1 MNKIDIIKRLFFN
14 YTKKHINKII
24 LSVFFALLVAG
35 STSAIAYLLD
45 PAIKKIFIEKDQA
58 LIIII
63 PIFIIV
69 AFAVKGFS
77 LYVAKVLMIGVSE
90 EVRKDLQCDMLNNL
104 VEADTKLIDG
114 KHTGKFISNITND
127 VSHITNLI
135 STAVLNIFKDSLTL
149 IGLLIVMFFQN
160 WKLSL
165 VALIMIPLATFAA
178 RTLGKRIGKV
188 ATEQMLRAGILNT
201 YLIEL
206 FKNHKLIKIFQQEK
220 YEKIRAEKFIN
231 DVKEKTI
238 KIATVYVRSS
248 PIMETLTGIMI
259 AVLIFYSGKLVLK
272 NEIDINNFFSF
283 LAAMMLAYQ
292 PVRSLATLNI
302 TISQGLSAAK
312 RILPVID
319 EKSELVQNKDDSE
332 IKVDTGN
339 IEFKNVSF
347 KYEKKNEIDIN
358 NFFSFLAAMML
369 AYQPVRSL
377 ATLNITISQGLSA
390 ATRILPIIDEKS
402 ELQENKNST
411 EIKVNAGDVEFKNV
425 SFKYEKERK
434 NNTLNSV
441 NIKMLGGKM
450 TSIVGHSG
458 AGKSTILNL
467 IPRFYDAISGDIEI
481 DNQSIYNCTISSL
494 RKNISLVSQDT
505 TLFDDTIRNNIAYAN
520 LGASQKE
527 IEEAA
532 KYSYAS
538 EFIEK
543 LPNKYET
550 IIGENGTRL
559 SGGEKQRLSI
569 ARAMLKKSQIILLDE
584 ATSSLDAE
592 TENKIQ
598 DAINFLTKDRTTI
611 VIAHRLSTILNSD
624 KIYVIDAGTVV
635 GEGTHD
641 QLLAN
646 SKVYKNF
653 YEKQIKKV

>member
-1 MNKIDIIKRLFFN
+1 MKKIDILKRLFYE
-14 YTKKHINKII
+14 YTNKHIKKIL

-45 PAIKKIFIEKDQA
+45 PAIEKIFIEKDQTLILVIPI
-58 LIIII
+58 LIII
-63 PIFIIV
+63 
-69 AFAVKGFS
+69 AFATKGLS

-90 EVRKDLQCDMLNNL
+90 EVRKDLQCDMLSNL
-104 VEADTKLIDG
+104 ISADTKLIDD
-114 KHTGKFISNITND
+114 KHTGKFISTLTND
-127 VSHITNLI
+127 VGHITNLI

-149 IGLLIVMFFQN
+149 IGLLTVMFFQN

-165 VALIMIPLATFAA
+165 VAIIMIPLASFAA
-178 RTLGKRIGKV
+178 KTLGKRIGKV
-188 ATEQMLRAGILNT
+188 ATEQMLKAGILNT

-220 YEKIRAEKFIN
+220 YENNRADKFID
-231 DVKEKTI
+231 DVKEKAK
-238 KIATVYVRSS
+238 KIAIVYVRSS

-259 AVLIFYSGKLVLK
+259 AILIFYSGKLVLK

-292 PVRSLATLNI
+292 PVRSLATMNI
-302 TISQGLSAAK
+302 TISQGLSAAA

-319 EKSELVQNKDDSE
+319 QKSELIENKNNTELNIND
-332 IKVDTGN
+332 GN
-339 IEFKNVSF
+339 IEFKDITF
-347 KYEKKNEIDIN
+347 KYNEETSD
-358 NFFSFLAAMML
+358 
-369 AYQPVRSL
+369 
-377 ATLNITISQGLSA
+377 
-390 ATRILPIIDEKS
+390 
-402 ELQENKNST
+402 
-411 EIKVNAGDVEFKNV
+411 NV
-425 SFKYEKERK
+425 
-434 NNTLNSV
+434 LNSI
-441 NIKMLGGKM
+441 NLKMLGGKM

-458 AGKSTILNL
+458 AGKSTILSL
-467 IPRFYDAISGDIEI
+467 IPRFYDPISGDIQI
-481 DNQSIYNCTISSL
+481 DNQSIYKCTISSL

-520 LGASQKE
+520 LNASQKE

-532 KYSYAS
+532 KHSFAS

-592 TENKIQ
+592 TESKIQ
-598 DAINFLTKDRTTI
+598 EAINFLTKNRTTI

-624 KIYVIDAGTVV
+624 KIYVIDSGSVAAD
-635 GEGTHD
+635 GTHD
-641 QLLAN
+641 ELLKN
-646 SKVYKNF
+646 SSTYKNF
-653 YEKQIKKV
+653 YEKQIRKV